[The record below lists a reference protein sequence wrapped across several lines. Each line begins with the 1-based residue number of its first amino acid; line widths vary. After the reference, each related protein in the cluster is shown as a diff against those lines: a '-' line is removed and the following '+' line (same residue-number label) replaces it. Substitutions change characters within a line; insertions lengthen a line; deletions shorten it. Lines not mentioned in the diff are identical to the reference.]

1 MNRIYKN
8 ILSLTLI
15 QLFNYISPLLVL
27 PYLSR
32 TLSIDGFGLLMLSM
46 SMISICLVISDF
58 GFNLSSTYWI
68 AKNRD
73 DRIKVSKHIGAVF
86 CIKLLLI
93 ILLIIMLSIYILKI
107 TTLPIQKKET
117 YLLTLSL
124 IIIFQSFQPTWF
136 FQGIER
142 MFNIT

>member
-68 AKNRD
+68 AK
-73 DRIKVSKHIGAVF
+73 
-86 CIKLLLI
+86 
-93 ILLIIMLSIYILKI
+93 
-107 TTLPIQKKET
+107 
-117 YLLTLSL
+117 
-124 IIIFQSFQPTWF
+124 
-136 FQGIER
+136 
-142 MFNIT
+142 